1 MSGGAPGQPGAEV
14 ASGAASEGAAPTAST
29 AHRDAGASRRGTA
42 RPWWRRRSVADLLA
56 VLALG
61 AAEQLLLP
69 PRLQPSA
76 RAVLAAI
83 DGYQAVLSPR
93 LGAAG
98 VRCRFTPT
106 CSRYAEAV
114 IRRDGAA
121 VGVVRAAGRLLR
133 CGPWTPAGTVDPP

>member
-1 MSGGAPGQPGAEV
+1 M
-14 ASGAASEGAAPTAST
+14 
-29 AHRDAGASRRGTA
+29 
-42 RPWWRRRSVADLLA
+42 
-56 VLALG
+56 LALG
-61 AAEQLLLP
+61 AAEQLLVP

-76 RAVLAAI
+76 RALLAAI
-83 DGYQAVLSPR
+83 DGYQATLSPR

-114 IRRDGAA
+114 IRRDGTAAGTARAA
-121 VGVVRAAGRLLR
+121 VRLLR

>member
-1 MSGGAPGQPGAEV
+1 MSAGAPAGSGVRAESAEV
-14 ASGAASEGAAPTAST
+14 
-29 AHRDAGASRRGTA
+29 SR
-42 RPWWRRRSVADLLA
+42 PPRRRATLVLLA

-69 PRLQPSA
+69 PALQHSA
-76 RAVLAAI
+76 RLLLATI

-98 VRCRFTPT
+98 VTCRFTPT

-114 IRRDGAA
+114 VRRDGTL
-121 VGVVRAAGRLLR
+121 VGTARAARRLLR